1 MVHEI
6 EIVELDA
13 IYAGYA
19 ETSMCSNPGP
29 MCPPGQTH

>member
-29 MCPPGQTH
+29 MCPPGEIH